1 MGIVQRI
8 ERAAEKDLPGQAP
21 ARGLG
26 AFRGAQEPVEVPARD
41 PRDQRARFVPVLQ
54 AIACPE
60 RQGQLLVPRAR
71 RRPTRA
77 RREGQRDTLPAP
89 AYALPCRGADHSS
102 TSPTHRR
109 ARGGSGD
116 LRMTLATGGNRRRP
130 AEPGQPL
137 PRPGQSVGPSQGGA
151 RERPRNV
158 RVHVLPGRNPERL
171 RQRGRGVTVAR
182 FQHCARRPGP
192 PMQPRERLRPGTGEL
207 DHHLPLRS
215 MDDVDDARQLRVQS
229 RFLLLPAPLSRLRR
243 LD

>member
-8 ERAAEKDLPGQAP
+8 ERAAEKDRPRQVP

-54 AIACPE
+54 AITCPE
-60 RQGQLLVPRAR
+60 RQGQLLAPGHAG
-71 RRPTRA
+71 
-77 RREGQRDTLPAP
+77 GQRAHGEKGNEILFLLPRTRSLVEVQVKARHP
-89 AYALPCRGADHSS
+89 RRIAESEVAAVI
-102 TSPTHRR
+102 PT
-109 ARGGSGD
+109 
-116 LRMTLATGGNRRRP
+116 TLATGGDRRRP

-151 RERPRNV
+151 RERPRDV

-192 PMQPRERLRPGTGEL
+192 PMQPRKRLRPGTGEL
-207 DHHLPLRS
+207 DNHLPRRS
-215 MDDVDDARQLRVQS
+215 MNYVDDARQLRVQS
-229 RFLLLPAPLSRLRR
+229 RFPLLPAPLSRLRR